1 MTNEEKENVALF
13 KYGVISPM
21 ITKTLEYNSVQEGIE
36 ILGLKE
42 YINPKGEKVSIS
54 PGTIERWYY
63 TYKNHGFD
71 GLKPISRLDSG
82 CIRKIDIEVLEV
94 IKHYVTEHPRLPAM
108 AI

>member
-1 MTNEEKENVALF
+1 MTNEEKEKVALF

-36 ILGLKE
+36 ILGSKE

-71 GLKPISRLDSG
+71 TLIGLIASNEEAQSFYRLLPNAKISDEG
-82 CIRKIDIEVLEV
+82 IWIEL
-94 IKHYVTEHPRLPAM
+94 
-108 AI
+108 